1 MNTTSK
7 KQENPLVNLLLNLVI
22 PTVILMKFS
31 GESALG
37 PTWGLILALAFPI
50 SYGIF
55 DFYRT
60 RKVNF
65 FSALGVISVVL
76 TGGISLLKLDPK
88 YIAIKEAA
96 IPALLGL
103 ATLISMKTPYPIVKT
118 FLFNENLMQVSRI
131 QQALQSR
138 NTEIDFARVLSR
150 ASYMI
155 ASSFCLSSV
164 LNYVLA
170 KWIVVSA
177 PGTEA
182 YNSEL
187 GKMTA
192 LSFPVIMVPSM
203 IILFAALFYLFHQV
217 KRLTGLELEDVFID
231 PAADKKSKDNTNQQ
245 ET

>member
-1 MNTTSK
+1 MNTK
-7 KQENPLVNLLLNLVI
+7 KQENPFVNLLLNLVI
-22 PTVILMKFS
+22 PTVVLMKFS

-37 PTWGLILALAFPI
+37 PTWGLVVALAFPI
-50 SYGIF
+50 TYGIF
-55 DFYRT
+55 DFYRV
-60 RKVNF
+60 RKVNL
-65 FSALGVISVVL
+65 FSGLGVISVML
-76 TGGISLLKLDPK
+76 TGGISLLKLDPQ

-96 IPALLGL
+96 IPAVLGL
-103 ATLISMKTPYPIVKT
+103 ATLISMKTPYPIVKV
-118 FLFNENLMQVSRI
+118 FLFNDKLIQTSRI
-131 QQALQSR
+131 NDALSSR
-138 NTEIDFARVLSR
+138 GNEAAFNRTLNT

-155 ASSFCLSSV
+155 AGSFCLSSV

-170 KWIVVSA
+170 KWVVVSA

-203 IILFAALFYLFHQV
+203 IILLAALFYLAYQV

-231 PAADKKSKDNTNQQ
+231 PSADKKTTDNSNQQ